1 MSFMI
6 PARSRLTISVGAILG
21 LFALWPSLSGAGETT
36 DSKNGATNAS
46 ETASAATTRKLTLRE
61 PIPYTTTRKTTT
73 ELRSGSARTIRKGAN
88 GAKEVT
94 YRVTIRP
101 DGAETRR
108 ELFASRIVK
117 KPISEIRE
125 EGARSALPSR
135 GGFNRGYR
143 SGHRMVMMTPTY
155 YDPYHCGGSGAGR
168 TRSGL
173 QGGYGVVAVDPRF
186 IPLGT
191 RLYIEGYGYAVA
203 ADTGGAIKG
212 SRIDLGIDTRHDA
225 SKIRSMKPVRVY
237 IMD

>member
-1 MSFMI
+1 MTAVVS
-6 PARSRLTISVGAILG
+6 ATLG
-21 LFALWPSLSGAGETT
+21 LIALWPCLPGVSETT
-36 DSKNGATNAS
+36 DSKREASAASNAAT
-46 ETASAATTRKLTLRE
+46 AATTRKVTLRE

-73 ELRSGSARTIRKGAN
+73 ELRSGSARILRKGAN
-88 GAKEVT
+88 GAKETT
-94 YRVTIRP
+94 YRVTLRP

-108 ELFASRIVK
+108 ERMASRIVK
-117 KPISEIRE
+117 QPISEIRE
-125 EGARSALPSR
+125 EGARTALPSR
-135 GGFNRGYR
+135 GGFTRGYR
-143 SGHRMVMMTPTY
+143 SGHRMVMMIPTY
-155 YDPYHCGGSGAGR
+155 YDPYHCGGSGAGK

-212 SRIDLGIDTRHDA
+212 SRIDLGIDSRHDA

-237 IMD
+237 IID

>member
-1 MSFMI
+1 MSFTI
-6 PARSRLTISVGAILG
+6 PARSRTTLCVSAILG
-21 LFALWPSLSGAGETT
+21 LLALWPCASSVSETT
-36 DSKNGATNAS
+36 DSKREASAAS
-46 ETASAATTRKLTLRE
+46 ETATAATTRKTTLRE

-73 ELRSGSARTIRKGAN
+73 ELRSGSARIVRRGAN
-88 GAKEVT
+88 GAKEIT
-94 YRVTIRP
+94 YRITIRP

-108 ELFASRIVK
+108 ELIASRIVK
-117 KPISEIRE
+117 QPIAEIRE
-125 EGARSALPSR
+125 EGARSALPAR

-143 SGHRMVMMTPTY
+143 SGHRMVIMIPTY

-191 RLYIEGYGYAVA
+191 RLYIEGYGYAIA

-225 SKIRSMKPVRVY
+225 SKIHSMKPVRVY
-237 IMD
+237 IID

>member
-1 MSFMI
+1 MSFTI
-6 PARSRLTISVGAILG
+6 PARSRLTASIGAILG
-21 LFALWPSLSGAGETT
+21 LLALWPALSIADETT
-36 DSKNGATNAS
+36 DSKREATAAS
-46 ETASAATTRKLTLRE
+46 ETASAATTRKQTLRE
-61 PIPYTTTRKTTT
+61 TIPYTTTRKTTT
-73 ELRSGSARTIRKGAN
+73 ELRSGSARILRKGAN
-88 GAKEVT
+88 GAKDVT

-101 DGAETRR
+101 DGAETQR
-108 ELFASRIVK
+108 ETLASRIVK
-117 KPISEIRE
+117 QPISEIRE

-135 GGFNRGYR
+135 GGFSRGYR
-143 SGHRMVMMTPTY
+143 SGHRMIMMIPTY
-155 YDPYHCGGSGAGR
+155 YDPYHCGGSGKGR

-212 SRIDLGIDTRHDA
+212 SRIDLGIDSRHDA
-225 SKIRSMKPVRVY
+225 SHIRSMKPVRVY